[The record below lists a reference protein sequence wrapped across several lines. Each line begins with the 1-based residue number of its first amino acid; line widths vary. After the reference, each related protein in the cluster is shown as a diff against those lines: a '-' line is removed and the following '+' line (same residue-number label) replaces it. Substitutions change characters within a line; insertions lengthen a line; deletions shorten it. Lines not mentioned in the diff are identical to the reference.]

1 MYIPEYITVTMD
13 SVKEYEKIYKKG
25 FVFNGKTYKRLSC
38 SASQARVSTVVFC
51 DETIKTEL
59 KRRLDNGR
67 DLNHPLAP
75 SKYNAYFGLYSSA
88 TKEVTKPRFC
98 VVPDYLENKMVDVDF
113 IIEQPVDQDDIIEPR
128 TIDIEFNRFDGSG
141 LISPQ
146 MAEQWGKDLGED
158 YTPCQFCIRYA
169 FTKGMVN
176 EFDFIEWCKEE
187 NNGNYLI
194 KDVYGKTR
202 DLREIDVIL
211 TEGQVKLWDS
221 WDSQESLEENG
232 DKNGIY
238 FGVTKYTP
246 REDKKVLTM
255 NYQFLQTLNLS
266 DENIK
271 TLCQDTVD
279 YISGV
284 SGDNIYYTLLY
295 LMGDSYDKERIS
307 KFMNNSED
315 YWLKSL
321 ILNQTLINDKY
332 SKEKIRDLI
341 AKRIQLACLGKIN
354 CEGNFSVI
362 VPDSYGLMQWITGQK
377 VTGLLKER
385 EFYMNYW
392 AKKDEER
399 IACARSPM
407 THFSEWYIAKNKYKL
422 DKDYRYNFSSEEVI
436 DRDMRMSDEE
446 VVRKIKKYF
455 NFSYTGMITNIH
467 GIYTMNFS
475 GSDFD
480 MDIAANL
487 VRPEVINGKFPN
499 QRVVTYQ
506 PKKPHKKIFTEDD
519 LFSTDTFSFGTR
531 IGQITNVSTTFCALI
546 ANFEKGTPEEKLLQ
560 DRVRSCCAAQS
571 RQIS

>member
-25 FVFNGKTYKRLSC
+25 FVFNGKIYKRLSC

-194 KDVYGKTR
+194 KDVYGKIR

-266 DENIK
+266 NENIK

-422 DKDYRYNFSSEEVI
+422 DKDYRYIFSSEEVI

-446 VVRKIKKYF
+446 VVRKIEKYF
-455 NFSYTGMITNIH
+455 KFSYTGMITNIH

-546 ANFEKGTPEEKLLQ
+546 ANFEKGTPERNLLE
-560 DRVRSCCAAQS
+560 DRVKMCCGS
-571 RQIS
+571 

>member
-1 MYIPEYITVTMD
+1 MMYIPEYITVTMD

-25 FVFNGKTYKRLSC
+25 FVFDGKTYKRLSC

-194 KDVYGKTR
+194 KDVYGKIR

-266 DENIK
+266 DEDIK

-284 SGDNIYYTLLY
+284 SGDNVYYTLLY

-436 DRDMRMSDEE
+436 DRDMGMSDEE
-446 VVRKIKKYF
+446 VVRKIEKYF
-455 NFSYTGMITNIH
+455 KFSYTGMITNIH

-519 LFSTDTFSFGTR
+519 LFFTDTFSFGTR

-546 ANFEKGTPEEKLLQ
+546 ANFEKGTPERNLLE
-560 DRVRSCCAAQS
+560 DRVKMCCGS
-571 RQIS
+571 

>member
-1 MYIPEYITVTMD
+1 MMYIPEYITVTMD

-25 FVFNGKTYKRLSC
+25 FVFNGKIYKRLSC

-194 KDVYGKTR
+194 KDVYGKIR

-266 DENIK
+266 NENIK

-422 DKDYRYNFSSEEVI
+422 DKDYRYIFSSEEVI

-446 VVRKIKKYF
+446 VVRKIEKYF
-455 NFSYTGMITNIH
+455 KFSYTGMITNIH
-467 GIYTMNFS
+467 GVYTMNFS

-546 ANFEKGTPEEKLLQ
+546 ANFEKGTPERNLLE
-560 DRVRSCCAAQS
+560 DRVKMCCGS
-571 RQIS
+571 

>member
-1 MYIPEYITVTMD
+1 MMYIPEYITVTMD

-146 MAEQWGKDLGED
+146 MAEQWGRDLGED

-194 KDVYGKTR
+194 KDVYGKIR

-284 SGDNIYYTLLY
+284 SGNDIYYTLLY

-546 ANFEKGTPEEKLLQ
+546 ANFEKGTPERNLLE
-560 DRVRSCCAAQS
+560 DRVKMCCGS
-571 RQIS
+571 

>member
-1 MYIPEYITVTMD
+1 MMYIPEYITVTMD

-194 KDVYGKTR
+194 KDVYGKIR

-284 SGDNIYYTLLY
+284 SGDDIYYTLLY

-546 ANFEKGTPEEKLLQ
+546 ANFEKGTPERNLLE
-560 DRVRSCCAAQS
+560 DRVKMCCGS
-571 RQIS
+571 

>member
-25 FVFNGKTYKRLSC
+25 FVFNGKIYKRLSC

-113 IIEQPVDQDDIIEPR
+113 IIEQPVDKDDIIEPR

-194 KDVYGKTR
+194 KDVYGKIR

-266 DENIK
+266 NENIK

-422 DKDYRYNFSSEEVI
+422 DKDYRYIFSSEEVI

-446 VVRKIKKYF
+446 VVRKIEKYF
-455 NFSYTGMITNIH
+455 KFSYTGMITNIH

-546 ANFEKGTPEEKLLQ
+546 ANFEKGTPERNLLE
-560 DRVRSCCAAQS
+560 DRVKMCCGS
-571 RQIS
+571 

>member
-1 MYIPEYITVTMD
+1 MMYIPEYITVTMD

-25 FVFNGKTYKRLSC
+25 FIFNGKTYKRLSC

-51 DETIKTEL
+51 DESIKIEL

-113 IIEQPVDQDDIIEPR
+113 IIEQPIDQDDIIEPR
-128 TIDIEFNRFDGSG
+128 TMDIEFNRFDGSG

-194 KDVYGKTR
+194 KDVYGKIR
-202 DLREIDVIL
+202 DLREVDVIL

-284 SGDNIYYTLLY
+284 SGDDIYYTLLY

-546 ANFEKGTPEEKLLQ
+546 ANFEKGTPERNLLE
-560 DRVRSCCAAQS
+560 DRVKMCCGS
-571 RQIS
+571 

>member
-1 MYIPEYITVTMD
+1 MMYIPEYITVTMD

-25 FVFNGKTYKRLSC
+25 FVFNGKIYKRLSC

-194 KDVYGKTR
+194 KDVYGKIR

-266 DENIK
+266 NENIK

-422 DKDYRYNFSSEEVI
+422 DKDYRYIFSSEEVI

-446 VVRKIKKYF
+446 VVRKIEKYF
-455 NFSYTGMITNIH
+455 KFSYTGMITNIH

-546 ANFEKGTPEEKLLQ
+546 ANFEKGTPERNLLE
-560 DRVRSCCAAQS
+560 DRVKMCCGS
-571 RQIS
+571 